1 MGTESSSND
10 IFPYFPAPHT
20 TAAICPFASEQPSAP
35 LPQSSYLHLC
45 LRAAICTSASEQL
58 SAPLPQ
64 SSHLHF
70 CLRAAICTS
79 QNSHLHLCLRA
90 AICTSASEQ
99 PSAPL
104 PLRAAICT
112 SASEQPCAPLPQSS
126 YLHLCPTSEQPSAP
140 LPQISHLRLCLPHHH
155 ENFVT
160 THFQEAQGS
169 PSRWWWHST
178 PLGANQHCWLRSHST
193 VQLRKPFWTVR
204 PVLSGLS
211 YFGLGWLVVFCFA
224 QVCWCGSSL
233 CACVPFCACACIM
246 HMCTQE
252 CVWVHVRDYFV
263 CVCVLLLFLLNNQY
277 SDNMTSA
284 WVFCFWCVCVCKC
297 SSVYINALVCLYP
310 LQHCSEA
317 HQIPLS
323 QNPMQATLSS
333 ARESPLSSGGQ

>member
-35 LPQSSYLHLC
+35 LPQSSYLHL
-45 LRAAICTSASEQL
+45 
-58 SAPLPQ
+58 
-64 SSHLHF
+64 

-126 YLHLCPTSEQPSAP
+126 YLHLCPTSFFLLHPTSEQPSAP
-140 LPQISHLRLCLPHHH
+140 LPQISHLHLCLPHHH

-169 PSRWWWHST
+169 PSR
-178 PLGANQHCWLRSHST
+178 
-193 VQLRKPFWTVR
+193 
-204 PVLSGLS
+204 
-211 YFGLGWLVVFCFA
+211 
-224 QVCWCGSSL
+224 
-233 CACVPFCACACIM
+233 
-246 HMCTQE
+246 
-252 CVWVHVRDYFV
+252 
-263 CVCVLLLFLLNNQY
+263 
-277 SDNMTSA
+277 
-284 WVFCFWCVCVCKC
+284 
-297 SSVYINALVCLYP
+297 
-310 LQHCSEA
+310 
-317 HQIPLS
+317 
-323 QNPMQATLSS
+323 
-333 ARESPLSSGGQ
+333 